1 MKKEKGN
8 ILISVLLFVSLSS
21 VMISGIAVATRNQVV
36 QLRQT
41 QDSYYARSMIAM
53 TTTILQKKAESGEI
67 LEPGQIVFTEGA
79 VLIQR
84 INPEEVELNAVLK
97 NNFSTKIVI
106 KHPIVNDEEDPSEN
120 EEELNELEESK
131 NDPILYE

>member
-120 EEELNELEESK
+120 EEELNELEESE